1 MPGTVTTIHPSGR
14 GELLLWINSVCSAEY
29 PSVESLRDGVA
40 YCTVVDAAVNRVA
53 ENCKVFG
60 LQSAH
65 SAQSR
70 ARRSSQLLGRLDW
83 DVTLTTCTN
92 QDPSLDSLQE
102 RGQCEKN
109 IQILQLMLRSCV
121 PPEFSLEIDIT
132 RLASGKLQ
140 EHIML
145 LKWTYQF
152 MTKMLNTYSRTA
164 IERRLSNNGGAGC
177 VEGVRMTRAMK
188 LQQKMVREKYSE
200 LNPVELTYEKAKT
213 NEIRKEIGENYRVIS
228 GREIDNVKELA
239 RSDSFPTVRNS
250 VASSFENR
258 EGMIPESRS
267 LHSGKRKKY
276 GNGPS
281 KQVLLL
287 DLKSNDISSFSIDD
301 MQFSSFGMPNQYYP
315 ILNDLRRDIESYE
328 EFVLTAHRRHQQCLT
343 SSQTE
348 EEDWS
353 DDYGFLVEELLPK
366 KAPIISLDQLGVL
379 LEERD
384 KLWQTLEV
392 LQDALTHCKFVE
404 RKKSGNTITSSPL
417 MMKIF
422 SVLSIS

>member
-1 MPGTVTTIHPSGR
+1 MPGGVTKTHPSGR

-53 ENCKVFG
+53 ENCKVLG

-121 PPEFSLEIDIT
+121 PPELSLEIDIS

-152 MTKMLNTYSRTA
+152 MTKMLNTYSRSA
-164 IERRLSNNGGAGC
+164 LERRVSNNGGTGC
-177 VEGVRMTRAMK
+177 VEGVRMTRTMK

-200 LNPVELTYEKAKT
+200 LSPLELASEKLKN
-213 NEIRKEIGENYRVIS
+213 NEIGKDTGENYKVITGKEKGDVNEPVGS
-228 GREIDNVKELA
+228 DPFLNVKY
-239 RSDSFPTVRNS
+239 S
-250 VASSFENR
+250 VASSIENR
-258 EGMIPESRS
+258 EDIVPESQS
-267 LHSGKRKKY
+267 LHSRKMKRY
-276 GNGPS
+276 CNDPS
-281 KQVLLL
+281 KQVLLP
-287 DLKSNDISSFSIDD
+287 DAKSNDICSSSIDY
-301 MQFSSFGMPNQYYP
+301 MQFSSLAVPNQYYS

-328 EFVLTAHRRHQQCLT
+328 EFVLAAHRRHQQCLT

-348 EEDWS
+348 EEDYAS
-353 DDYGFLVEELLPK
+353 DYGFLVEELLPK
-366 KAPIISLDQLGVL
+366 KAPIISLEQLGVL

-392 LQDALTHCKFVE
+392 LHDAIAQCAFVE
-404 RKKSGNTITSSPL
+404 SKENRTTITSSPL
-417 MMKIF
+417 MMKIL